1 MEVLFACKRT
11 GKQEMKGEMCVMQER
26 YPDACR
32 ALERVLAKRMNVE
45 AMYER
50 ARMTERAAS
59 RPAAGKDGAFRE
71 DMLARAGTMRAEA
84 DREKAELDKMC
95 SRMTLL
101 LERCRSAGDALVL
114 KLRYVDGAERDM
126 VRAMLNLS
134 VSGYHSRR
142 ARGLAEL
149 QRVISEAGDGMR
161 GA

>member
-1 MEVLFACKRT
+1 
-11 GKQEMKGEMCVMQER
+11 
-26 YPDACR
+26 
-32 ALERVLAKRMNVE
+32 
-45 AMYER
+45 
-50 ARMTERAAS
+50 
-59 RPAAGKDGAFRE
+59 
-71 DMLARAGTMRAEA
+71 MLARAGAMRAEA